1 MATALVPLAPGFEEL
16 EAVTLIDLLRR
27 ADVRVTVAGI
37 ADGPVTGSRKTVIQ
51 PDAVLTDQAGK
62 TFDLIALPGG
72 LPGAD
77 NLAADD
83 TLGRLLRDQARSE
96 RLIAAVCAAPRVLA
110 THGLLAGRRATGF
123 PGALDD
129 FDLPDSEFVDEPVVV
144 DGRLITSRGPGT
156 AMDCALVSISLLL
169 GDAIRHRVEDA
180 LQRPRH
186 HMLGQLPAH

>member
-1 MATALVPLAPGFEEL
+1 MATALVPLATGFEEL

-37 ADGPVTGSRKTVIQ
+37 GEGPVTGSRRTVIQ
-51 PDAVLTDQAGK
+51 PDKPLVECNGEA
-62 TFDLIALPGG
+62 FDLIGLPGG

-83 TLGRLLRDQARSE
+83 RLKRLLIEHDSREGR
-96 RLIAAVCAAPRVLA
+96 IAAVCAAPRVLA
-110 THGLLAGRRATGF
+110 THGLLTGRRATSF

-129 FDLPDSEFVDEPVVV
+129 FDLPDVEIVDETVVV
-144 DGRLITSRGPGT
+144 DGHVITSRGPGT
-156 AMDCALVSISLLL
+156 AMDCALVAIGLVC
-169 GDAIRHRVEDA
+169 GDETRRKVEDA